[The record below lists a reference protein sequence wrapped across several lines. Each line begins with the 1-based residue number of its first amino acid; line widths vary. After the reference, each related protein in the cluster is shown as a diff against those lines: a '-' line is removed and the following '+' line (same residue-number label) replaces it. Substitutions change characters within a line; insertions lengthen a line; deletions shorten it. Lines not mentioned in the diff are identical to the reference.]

1 MTPITPEARAGVM
14 RVWISILEERYPGTK
29 WYPVS
34 ERDDEREDERD
45 DDEDLDADRERDDR
59 P

>member
-1 MTPITPEARAGVM
+1 MTPEARAGVM